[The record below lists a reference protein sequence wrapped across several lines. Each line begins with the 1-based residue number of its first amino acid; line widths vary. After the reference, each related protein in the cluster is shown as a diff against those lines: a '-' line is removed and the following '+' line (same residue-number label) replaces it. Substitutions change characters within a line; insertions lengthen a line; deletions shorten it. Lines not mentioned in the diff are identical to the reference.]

1 MTIKEF
7 RDACECNGYLVPEA
21 KSRLCSREFL
31 QDVRTGKVFVPKI
44 KELKCAPCP
53 NPPILETIRSELMLC
68 LSTGITQIAVY

>member
-7 RDACECNGYLVPEA
+7 RDACERNGYLVPEA

-53 NPPILETIRSELMLC
+53 NPPILETIRSELLLC
-68 LSTGITQIAVY
+68 LRTGITQIAVY